1 MELVAAYA
9 RTERSTENESAPTL
23 ATPARNF
30 RAHAVGEPGSVVLFL
45 FRMPTYYISLAISR
59 SASLNDEALIR
70 LFREAA
76 VAAGGVPIEVTPA
89 GLVIDGDPASI
100 DALKTSLSD
109 RVREQG
115 GHIDRITFTRI

>member
-30 RAHAVGEPGSVVLFL
+30 RTHAVGEPGSVVLFL

-59 SASLNDEALIR
+59 SSACYRIASEITR
-70 LFREAA
+70 
-76 VAAGGVPIEVTPA
+76 
-89 GLVIDGDPASI
+89 ASQENHQKS
-100 DALKTSLSD
+100 A
-109 RVREQG
+109 
-115 GHIDRITFTRI
+115 